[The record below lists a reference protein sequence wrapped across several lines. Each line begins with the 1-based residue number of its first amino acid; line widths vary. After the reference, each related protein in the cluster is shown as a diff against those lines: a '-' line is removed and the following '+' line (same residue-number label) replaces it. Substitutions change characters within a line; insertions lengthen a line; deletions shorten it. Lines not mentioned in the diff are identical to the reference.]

1 MFRVVSWDVDGTL
14 FSYSRLLIALFWL
27 SPRKLQACGWMGMSR
42 QIRDLCRFHQ
52 KVEAQR
58 RCKDCRVEIAD
69 LRSFDSIEAEER
81 VALEAALR
89 ITEPR
94 LSVLH
99 TLKAFRTN
107 GLPQVVLSDF
117 DSAYKLKALGLNE
130 YFARTYSCRALGY
143 WKPSPLP
150 FERIQR
156 DFGVRPEEHLHI
168 GDRNDADGWGCA
180 RNGCHFVN
188 VRSLRKLT
196 NRGSLPAGNVQSYL
210 CETYRQAGL

>member
-1 MFRVVSWDVDGTL
+1 MIRVVSWDVDGTL
-14 FSYSRLLIALFWL
+14 FSYSRLLIALFRL
-27 SPRKLQACGWMGMSR
+27 SPRKLQASGWIGMAG

-52 KVEAQR
+52 NVESQR
-58 RCKDCRVEIAD
+58 RCKDSRVENAD
-69 LRSFDSIEAEER
+69 LRSFDAIEAEER

-94 LSVLH
+94 LSALH
-99 TLKAFRTN
+99 TLKAFRTS
-107 GLPQVVLSDF
+107 GVPQVALSDF
-117 DSAYKLKALGLNE
+117 ESAYKLKALGLTG
-130 YFARTYSCRALGY
+130 YFAQTYSCRALGY

-150 FERIQR
+150 FERIER
-156 DFGVRPEEHLHI
+156 DFGVRPDEHLHI

-196 NRGSLPAGNVQSYL
+196 NRGFLPAGNVQSYL